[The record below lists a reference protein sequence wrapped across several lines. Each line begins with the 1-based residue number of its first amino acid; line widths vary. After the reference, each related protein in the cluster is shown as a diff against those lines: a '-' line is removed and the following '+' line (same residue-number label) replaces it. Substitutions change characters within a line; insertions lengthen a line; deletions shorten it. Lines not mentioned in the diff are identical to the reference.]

1 MKTLPIT
8 YTAAGKPAIPATGAI
23 GLPLLGGFQFQGG
36 REGFRP
42 TGDGA
47 HQFRVTL
54 AQQQPFSHTLFAEA
68 AAGLGHVTFVGSS
81 GDRPN
86 WFSAGFNFGTC
97 RC

>member
-1 MKTLPIT
+1 MQLASR
-8 YTAAGKPAIPATGAI
+8 YLAG
-23 GLPLLGGFQFQGG
+23 FSS
-36 REGFRP
+36 
-42 TGDGA
+42 
-47 HQFRVTL
+47 RVDVKVSAPPVMVRTNFEFTP